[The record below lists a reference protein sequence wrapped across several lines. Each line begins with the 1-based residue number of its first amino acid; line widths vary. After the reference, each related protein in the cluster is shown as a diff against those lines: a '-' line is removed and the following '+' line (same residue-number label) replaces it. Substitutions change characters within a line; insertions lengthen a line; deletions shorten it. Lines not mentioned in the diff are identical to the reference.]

1 MANRRDMENARKNRL
16 EIVKAGLSRR
26 ELFKMGLL
34 TTAGYLIPKNG
45 LSAWA
50 TNGCGPGQC
59 QLGCSPPIAPF
70 LDPLYIPPVLPARPL
85 AAPSRGVVSSMGN
98 CKRARTASS
107 FSIDS
112 LRSSSSL
119 SACGQIQSSGSHQ
132 IRAFPT
138 KPSGDSTW
146 VATTRPCFPAPRS

>member
-1 MANRRDMENARKNRL
+1 MNAMANRRDIENARKNRL

-50 TNGCGPGQC
+50 TVATCTPGQC
-59 QLGCSPPIAPF
+59 QLGCSPPSAPF

-85 AAPSRGVVSSMGN
+85 TDPGV
-98 CKRARTASS
+98 A
-107 FSIDS
+107 
-112 LRSSSSL
+112 
-119 SACGQIQSSGSHQ
+119 H
-132 IRAFPT
+132 
-138 KPSGDSTW
+138 
-146 VATTRPCFPAPRS
+146 RPHRCPNNTI

>member
-1 MANRRDMENARKNRL
+1 MANRRDIENARKNRL

-50 TNGCGPGQC
+50 TNGCSPGQC

-70 LDPLYIPPVLPARPL
+70 LDPLYVPPVLPARPL
-85 AAPSRGVVSSMGN
+85 TDP
-98 CKRARTASS
+98 
-107 FSIDS
+107 
-112 LRSSSSL
+112 
-119 SACGQIQSSGSHQ
+119 GSKLVL
-132 IRAFPT
+132 PL
-138 KPSGDSTW
+138 
-146 VATTRPCFPAPRS
+146 